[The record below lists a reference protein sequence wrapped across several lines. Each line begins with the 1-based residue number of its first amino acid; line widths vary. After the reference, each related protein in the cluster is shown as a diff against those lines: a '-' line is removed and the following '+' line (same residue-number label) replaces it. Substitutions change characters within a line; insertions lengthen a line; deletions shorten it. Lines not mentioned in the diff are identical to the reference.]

1 MVSSGALGIAV
12 VAVTQSLQLGSSV
25 EFPLR
30 TSIVLFAVYMPLS
43 ATDLLL
49 STLLSRGYALQKWL
63 ERVSVEW
70 LWTLGGYASFMGV
83 LLMFWHFSFTAC
95 VVFGITSSLAYLF
108 IAIFIVSNEPPVT
121 ASNII
126 IGVIAPPVGAIG
138 LPLILYYA

>member
-1 MVSSGALGIAV
+1 MVSSGALGIVV

-30 TSIVLFAVYMPLS
+30 TSIVLFAVAMPLS

-49 STLLSRGYALQKWL
+49 TTLLSRGYALQKWL
-63 ERVSVEW
+63 ERVSVEC

-83 LLMFWHFSFTAC
+83 LMFWHFSFTAC
-95 VVFGITSSLAYLF
+95 VVFGITSTLAYLL